1 MFQTSRQPVN
11 FARNVLGYEKSFRGE
26 ILQRT
31 AKNKQVKIN
40 IYLLV
45 KHWYVML
52 YMLNNILNY
61 GFLYFKLYQ
70 NQSY

>member
-1 MFQTSRQPVN
+1 MFLTSRQPVN
-11 FARNVLGYEKSFRGE
+11 FARNVLGYEKSFKGE

-45 KHWYVML
+45 KY
-52 YMLNNILNY
+52 
-61 GFLYFKLYQ
+61 
-70 NQSY
+70 